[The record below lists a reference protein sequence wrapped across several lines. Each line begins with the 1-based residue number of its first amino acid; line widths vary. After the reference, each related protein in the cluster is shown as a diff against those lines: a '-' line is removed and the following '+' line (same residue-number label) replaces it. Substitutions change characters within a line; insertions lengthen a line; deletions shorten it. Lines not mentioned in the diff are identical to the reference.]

1 MGELFGDACF
11 GVRVAEVF
19 PVQGELVLVIA
30 VVGEREHVAFAEQVM
45 PVERRVEIGVAVGL
59 VGDALSVGQR
69 SLPRAFGQPFL
80 TVDGVHAVERP
91 AQAEPVRIAVTQGD
105 IVPFGLDPSVVLVE
119 SEVHAAHVVQSAT
132 DVILRVAV
140 DEASLHVQ
148 SVLAE
153 PWSVAEVEV
162 DIVAFFGT
170 QVRPSGFQVFV
181 AEKFVGRGQAVSF
194 LV

>member
-1 MGELFGDACF
+1 MMRRSWRSGRAGWGC
-11 GVRVAEVF
+11 
-19 PVQGELVLVIA
+19 A
-30 VVGEREHVAFAEQVM
+30 V
-45 PVERRVEIGVAVGL
+45 
-59 VGDALSVGQR
+59 VGQR

-80 TVDGVHAVERP
+80 TVDGIHAVECP

-105 IVPFGLDPSVVLVE
+105 VVSFGFGPSVVLVE
-119 SEVHAAHVVQSAT
+119 SEVHTAHVVQSAT

-140 DEASLHVQ
+140 DEASFHVQ
-148 SVLAE
+148 SVLTE
-153 PWSVAEVEV
+153 SRGVSEVEV

-181 AEKFVGRGQAVSF
+181 AEKFVCRGQAVSF